1 MSMYDETTNETFKR
15 GLARKAII
23 EIAQGMLDGS
33 VELLAGCRRLVR
45 LRIEAAASVSP
56 AFNAITGVESETDD
70 YPLGEGRNA
79 FSAELLAKLDS
90 EVSTYLSEV
99 RPAVLQSCREIIE
112 EVEAL
117 EMNSS
122 GNSVQ

>member
-1 MSMYDETTNETFKR
+1 MYETTNETFKR
-15 GLARKAII
+15 GLARKEII
-23 EIAQGMLDGS
+23 QLAQGMLDGS

-45 LRIEAAASVSP
+45 LRIEAAAPVSP

-70 YPLGEGRNA
+70 YPFGERRNV
-79 FSAELLAKLDS
+79 FSTELLAKLDS

-112 EVEAL
+112 EIEAL
-117 EMNSS
+117 EMNAS
-122 GNSVQ
+122 GNWVQ